1 VRGHDRHEDRR
12 DHDQPDHGKDEFDQ
26 HALRG
31 PLSVAYP
38 GRLCHSTAAITVVVG
53 PFPLPPP
60 QPDRLGIRN
69 ISPQRHSP
77 ARTRLLHCRCAASTF
92 PLSRPGGTSSMDRKI
107 MHRAVSLVGWLCA
120 GVLGA
125 WLSWSLVADHWADAP
140 TLSLTLSLGISLL
153 VAWAMG
159 ALLVWRHPWA
169 SALVF
174 AAAATVPLTS
184 EHALPVPALLTAV
197 SAALAVE
204 SLLAGITT
212 WLPPRDSA
220 PSRPAVPSGTLQPAM
235 APARTCVVCHEPCT
249 DLICAAC
256 AAALGPEGDIWR
268 GDDEPPRGRTDHQV
282 QILVSPD
289 LPGAGERARSL
300 PYSLPDG
307 VGPRIASQRHK
318 AVSPR

>member
-1 VRGHDRHEDRR
+1 
-12 DHDQPDHGKDEFDQ
+12 
-26 HALRG
+26 
-31 PLSVAYP
+31 
-38 GRLCHSTAAITVVVG
+38 
-53 PFPLPPP
+53 
-60 QPDRLGIRN
+60 
-69 ISPQRHSP
+69 
-77 ARTRLLHCRCAASTF
+77 
-92 PLSRPGGTSSMDRKI
+92 MDRKI

-184 EHALPVPALLTAV
+184 EHALPAPALLTAV

-212 WLPPRDSA
+212 WLPPRAFA
-220 PSRPAVPSGTLQPAM
+220 PARPAVPSGTLRPAM
-235 APARTCVVCHEPCT
+235 APARICVVCHEPCT

-268 GDDEPPRGRTDHQV
+268 GDDPPPRGHAHGRV
-282 QILVSPD
+282 RMLVSAHA
-289 LPGAGERARSL
+289 PGPKEQAQSSPCA
-300 PYSLPDG
+300 LPDG
-307 VGPRIASQRHK
+307 VGARIARQLHE
-318 AVSPR
+318 AVSRP